1 LVVERGLGGA
11 ENEEM
16 RQNRKAHKNLLGL
29 FLLLLVLCF
38 GIVPA
43 LGQEKAGKTE
53 PNDSQ
58 AKPAYITMNFKD
70 VDLQVFIKFI
80 SELTGKNFLIDPNVK
95 GTVTIV
101 SPQKVTVDEVY
112 KVFLS
117 VLEVNGFTVI
127 EAGQVSKILPA
138 AAAKTKATETFLEKR
153 LRAPEDKVVTQLV
166 PLKHAEAVT
175 LARLLASLVEK
186 TGLLVP
192 YAETNTMIVIDTL
205 SNINRIVRIVTEL
218 DVPGEEEIWVTQLRH
233 GKADDMAKKLA
244 TLLQERRGAAPAA
257 GQQAGVVRADL
268 KILPDERTNSLV
280 VLAGPNPMAKVKL
293 LVDKL
298 EQRQVRP
305 RENIHIYSL
314 QNAIAETLAKVLMEI
329 PGKGTK
335 DEKAKAAPVSKDV
348 QVSADKATNTLV
360 IIAEPEEYAILEEVI
375 RKLDEPRPLVYVEAL
390 IMEVSASKALDLGV
404 EWRLGNTYDGG
415 YGAGQPGGVYF
426 GGSQGSSSPVAD
438 AINTG
443 TVAGLPAGFVAGV
456 LGKGITLGS
465 ITFPTIAA
473 FVRAV
478 KTDSDFN
485 VISTPQI
492 LTLDNEEASI
502 EIGQNI
508 PFVTQVVES
517 SQTTDRPIQNFQ
529 YKDVGVT
536 LKVTPQINEDGFI
549 RLKIEESVKAVIS
562 QTALRGTV
570 LAPTTTYR
578 TAKTSIMVKDGE
590 TAVIG
595 GLIEARLD
603 RGKTSTPCL
612 GDIPAFGW
620 LFKTTEDRDEKT
632 NLMVFM
638 TPRVA
643 RGVEDAKKI
652 YDQKRGHMD
661 KEAERALKAQEQEV
675 IRKKAFDGDWGF
687 DRPVDNKP

>member
-1 LVVERGLGGA
+1 
-11 ENEEM
+11 M
-16 RQNRKAHKNLLGL
+16 RNVNKKNKLLSFFILGL
-29 FLLLLVLCF
+29 ALCL
-38 GIVPA
+38 GTSPA
-43 LGQEKAGKTE
+43 ISQEKAAKTE
-53 PNDSQ
+53 PGDS
-58 AKPAYITMNFKD
+58 APKPAYITMNFKD

-127 EAGQVSKILPA
+127 EAGQVSKIVPT
-138 AAAKTKATETFLEKR
+138 AAAKTKATETFLEKK
-153 LRAPEDKVVTQLV
+153 LRTPEDKIVTQLV
-166 PLKHAEAVT
+166 PLKHADAVN
-175 LARLLASLVEK
+175 LGRLLAALVEK

-192 YAETNTMIVIDTL
+192 YAETNTIIVIDTM
-205 SNINRIVRIVTEL
+205 SNINRLVRIVTEL
-218 DVPGEEEIWVTQLRH
+218 DVPGDEEIWVTQLKYAR
-233 GKADDMAKKLA
+233 ADDLAKKLA
-244 TLLQERRGAAPAA
+244 TLFQERRGATAGAA
-257 GQQAGVVRADL
+257 QQAGMVRSDL

-280 VLAGPNPMAKVKL
+280 VLAGPNPMAKIKL

-298 EQRQVRP
+298 DQRQVRP
-305 RENIHIYSL
+305 RENIHIYPL
-314 QNAIAETLAKVLMEI
+314 QNAVAENLAKVLMEI

-348 QVSADKATNTLV
+348 QISADKATNMLV
-360 IIAEPEEYAILEEVI
+360 IIAEPEEYAILEEII
-375 RKLDEPRPLVYVEAL
+375 RKLDEPRTMVYIEAL
-390 IMEVSASKALDLGV
+390 ILEVSASKALDLGV

-415 YGAGQPGGVYF
+415 YGAGQPGGLFF
-426 GGSQGSSSPVAD
+426 GGSQGSNTPVAD
-438 AINTG
+438 A
-443 TVAGLPAGFVAGV
+443 L
-456 LGKGITLGS
+456 
-465 ITFPTIAA
+465 TFPTISA

-502 EIGQNI
+502 EVGQNI
-508 PFVTQVVES
+508 PFVTQVIES

-536 LKVTPQINEDGFI
+536 LKVTPQINEDGFV
-549 RLKIEESVKAVIS
+549 RLKVEESVKSVIS
-562 QTALRGTV
+562 QTALKGSV

-578 TAKTSIMVKDGE
+578 TAKTTITVKDGE

-595 GLIEARLD
+595 GLIETKLD
-603 RGKTSTPCL
+603 RGKTQTPCL
-612 GDIPAFGW
+612 GNIPAFGW
-620 LFKTTEDRDEKT
+620 LFKTTSDRDEKT
-632 NLMVFM
+632 NLMVFL

-643 RGVEDAKKI
+643 RSAEEVKKI
-652 YDQKRGHMD
+652 YDQKRGYMD
-661 KEAERALKAQEQEV
+661 KENERALKANEEEV
-675 IRKKAFDGDWGF
+675 IRKKAFE
-687 DRPVDNKP
+687 

>member
-1 LVVERGLGGA
+1 
-11 ENEEM
+11 M
-16 RQNRKAHKNLLGL
+16 RHKTKRHKNLVGV
-29 FLLLLVLCF
+29 LLLVLILCL
-38 GIVPA
+38 GIAPA
-43 LGQEKAGKTE
+43 IGQEKE
-53 PNDSQ
+53 

-80 SELTGKNFLIDPNVK
+80 SELMGRNFLVDPNVK
-95 GTVTIV
+95 GTVTII

-127 EAGQVSKILPA
+127 EAGQVSKIVPT
-138 AAAKTKATETFLEKR
+138 AAAKTKATETFLEKK
-153 LRAPEDKVVTQLV
+153 LRTPEDKIVTQLV
-166 PLKHAEAVT
+166 PIKHADAVN
-175 LARLLASLVEK
+175 LGRLLASLVEK

-192 YAETNTMIVIDTL
+192 YAETNTLIVIDSL
-205 SNINRIVRIVTEL
+205 SNINRLLRIIMEL
-218 DVPGEEEIWVTQLRH
+218 DVPGDEEIWVTQLKH
-233 GKADDMAKKLA
+233 AKADDLAKKLA
-244 TLLQERRGAAPAA
+244 TLFQERRGATAGAA
-257 GQQAGVVRADL
+257 QQAGMVRADL
-268 KILPDERTNSLV
+268 KFLPDERTNSLV
-280 VLAGPNPMAKVKL
+280 VLAGPNPMAKIKL

-298 EQRQVRP
+298 DQRQVRP
-305 RENIHIYSL
+305 RENIHIYPL
-314 QNAIAETLAKVLMEI
+314 QNAVAENLAKVLMEI

-348 QVSADKATNTLV
+348 QISADKATNMLV
-360 IIAEPEEYAILEEVI
+360 IIAEPEEYAILEEII
-375 RKLDEPRPLVYVEAL
+375 RKLDEPRTMVYIEAL
-390 IMEVSASKALDLGV
+390 ILEVSASKALDLGV

-415 YGAGQPGGVYF
+415 YGAGLPGGLFF
-426 GGSQGSSSPVAD
+426 GGSQGSDTPVAD
-438 AINTG
+438 AVNTG
-443 TVAGLPAGFVAGV
+443 TLTGLPAGFVAGV
-456 LGKGITLGS
+456 IGKGITLGS
-465 ITFPTIAA
+465 ITFPTISA

-502 EIGQNI
+502 EVGQNI

-536 LKVTPQINEDGFI
+536 LKVTPQINDDGFI
-549 RLKIEESVKAVIS
+549 RLKMEESVKSVIS

-578 TAKTSIMVKDGE
+578 TAKTTITVKDGE

-595 GLIEARLD
+595 GLIETKLD
-603 RGKTSTPCL
+603 RGKTQTPCL
-612 GDIPAFGW
+612 GNIPAFGW
-620 LFKTTEDRDEKT
+620 LFKTTSDRDEKT
-632 NLMVFM
+632 NLMVFL

-643 RGVEDAKKI
+643 RTPEEVKQI
-652 YDQKRGHMD
+652 YDQKRGYMD
-661 KEAERALKAQEQEV
+661 KEAERALKANEEEL
-675 IRKKAFDGDWGF
+675 IRKKAFE
-687 DRPVDNKP
+687 

>member
-1 LVVERGLGGA
+1 MRRNTNRQINLVG
-11 ENEEM
+11 
-16 RQNRKAHKNLLGL
+16 
-29 FLLLLVLCF
+29 LLLFVLVLCL
-38 GIVPA
+38 GIAPA
-43 LGQEKAGKTE
+43 MGQEKET
-53 PNDSQ
+53 
-58 AKPAYITMNFKD
+58 KPAYITMNFKD

-80 SELTGKNFLIDPNVK
+80 SELTGKNFVIDPNVK

-127 EAGQVSKILPA
+127 EAGQVSKIVPSA
-138 AAAKTKATETFLEKR
+138 TAKTKATETFLEKK
-153 LRAPEDKVVTQLV
+153 LRTPEDKIVTQLL
-166 PLKHAEAVT
+166 PLKHGEAVN

-192 YAETNTMIVIDTL
+192 YAETNTLIVIDTL
-205 SNINRIVRIVTEL
+205 SNINRLVRIITEL
-218 DVPGEEEIWVTQLRH
+218 DVPGDEEIWVKQLRYA
-233 GKADDMAKKLA
+233 KADDLSKKMA
-244 TLLQERRGAAPAA
+244 TLFQERRVAAAGA

-280 VLAGPNPMAKVKL
+280 VLAGPNAMAKIKV
-293 LVDKL
+293 LVDQLDQK
-298 EQRQVRP
+298 QVRP

-314 QNAIAETLAKVLMEI
+314 QNAVAETLAKVLMEI

-335 DEKAKAAPVSKDV
+335 DEKVKAAPVSKDV
-348 QVSADKATNTLV
+348 QISADKATNTLV

-426 GGSQGSSSPVAD
+426 GGSQGANSPVAD
-438 AINTG
+438 AINSG
-443 TVAGLPAGFVAGV
+443 TVSGLPAGFVAGV
-456 LGKGITLGS
+456 IGKGITLGS
-465 ITFPTIAA
+465 VTFPTISA

-562 QTALRGTV
+562 QTALQGSV

-578 TAKTSIMVKDGE
+578 TAKTSIRVKDGE

-620 LFKTTEDRDEKT
+620 LFKTTNDRDEKT

-652 YDQKRGHMD
+652 YDQKKGYMD
-661 KEAERALKAQEQEV
+661 KEAERAMKAQEQEV
-675 IRKKAFDGDWGF
+675 IRKKAFEGDWGF
-687 DRPVDNKP
+687 GKEEDRSQ

>member
-1 LVVERGLGGA
+1 
-11 ENEEM
+11 M
-16 RQNRKAHKNLLGL
+16 RNLKRRKHLWG
-29 FLLLLVLCF
+29 LVLVLLICL
-38 GIVPA
+38 GA
-43 LGQEKAGKTE
+43 SQSSGQEKGPKTE
-53 PNDSQ
+53 PGNSQ

-80 SELTGKNFLIDPNVK
+80 SELMGKNFIIDPSVK
-95 GTVTIV
+95 GTVSII

-117 VLEVNGFTVI
+117 VLEVNGFTLI
-127 EAGQVSKILPA
+127 EAGQVSKIVPI
-138 AAAKTKATETFLEKR
+138 AAAKTKATETFLGKK
-153 LRAPEDKVVTQLV
+153 LLAPEDKIVTQLV
-166 PLKHAEAVT
+166 PLKHADA
-175 LARLLASLVEK
+175 LNLGRLLASLVEK

-192 YAETNTMIVIDTL
+192 YAETNTIIVIDTV
-205 SNINRIVRIVTEL
+205 SNINRLVRIITEL
-218 DVPGEEEIWVTQLRH
+218 DVPGDEEIWVTQLRQA
-233 GKADDMAKKLA
+233 KADDLAKKLA
-244 TLLQERRGAAPAA
+244 TLFQERRGTTAGA

-280 VLAGPNPMAKVKL
+280 VLAGPNPMAKIKL

-298 EQRQVRP
+298 DQRQVRP
-305 RENIHIYSL
+305 RENIRIYSL
-314 QNAIAETLAKVLMEI
+314 QNAVAETLAKVLMEI

-348 QVSADKATNTLV
+348 QISADKSTNTLV

-375 RKLDEPRPLVYVEAL
+375 RKLDEPRPLVYVETL
-390 IMEVSASKALDLGV
+390 IMEVSATKALDLGV
-404 EWRLGNTYDGG
+404 EWRLGNEYDGG
-415 YGAGQPGGVYF
+415 YGAGQSGGVWF
-426 GGSQGSSSPVAD
+426 GGSRGPNTPIAD
-438 AINTG
+438 AISTG
-443 TVAGLPAGFVAGV
+443 MISGLPAGFVAGV
-456 LGKGITLGS
+456 IGNGISLGS

-473 FVRAV
+473 FVKAV

-502 EIGQNI
+502 EVGQNI

-549 RLKIEESVKAVIS
+549 RLKIEESVKSVIS
-562 QTALRGTV
+562 QTALQGSV

-578 TAKTSIMVKDGE
+578 TAKTSITVKDGE

-603 RGKTSTPCL
+603 RGKTGTPCL
-612 GDIPAFGW
+612 ADIPAFGW
-620 LFKTTEDRDEKT
+620 LFKTTNDRDEKT
-632 NLMVFM
+632 NLMVFL

-643 RGVEDAKKI
+643 RGVEDTKKI
-652 YDQKRGHMD
+652 YDQKKGHMD
-661 KEAERALKAQEQEV
+661 NEAERALKAQDQEV
-675 IRKKAFDGDWGF
+675 IRKKAFESDWGF
-687 DRPVDNKP
+687 GTD

>member
-1 LVVERGLGGA
+1 
-11 ENEEM
+11 
-16 RQNRKAHKNLLGL
+16 
-29 FLLLLVLCF
+29 
-38 GIVPA
+38 
-43 LGQEKAGKTE
+43 
-53 PNDSQ
+53 
-58 AKPAYITMNFKD
+58 
-70 VDLQVFIKFI
+70 
-80 SELTGKNFLIDPNVK
+80 
-95 GTVTIV
+95 
-101 SPQKVTVDEVY
+101 
-112 KVFLS
+112 
-117 VLEVNGFTVI
+117 
-127 EAGQVSKILPA
+127 
-138 AAAKTKATETFLEKR
+138 
-153 LRAPEDKVVTQLV
+153 
-166 PLKHAEAVT
+166 
-175 LARLLASLVEK
+175 
-186 TGLLVP
+186 
-192 YAETNTMIVIDTL
+192 
-205 SNINRIVRIVTEL
+205 
-218 DVPGEEEIWVTQLRH
+218 
-233 GKADDMAKKLA
+233 
-244 TLLQERRGAAPAA
+244 
-257 GQQAGVVRADL
+257 
-268 KILPDERTNSLV
+268 
-280 VLAGPNPMAKVKL
+280 
-293 LVDKL
+293 
-298 EQRQVRP
+298 
-305 RENIHIYSL
+305 
-314 QNAIAETLAKVLMEI
+314 MEI

-348 QVSADKATNTLV
+348 QISADKATNTLV

-390 IMEVSASKALDLGV
+390 IMEVSATKALDLGV
-404 EWRLGNTYDGG
+404 EWRLGNEYDGG

-426 GGSQGSSSPVAD
+426 GGSHGANSPVAD

-443 TVAGLPAGFVAGV
+443 TVTGLPAGFVAGV
-456 LGKGITLGS
+456 IGRGITLGS

-502 EIGQNI
+502 EVGQNI

-562 QTALRGTV
+562 QTALQGSV

-612 GDIPAFGW
+612 GDIPALGW
-620 LFKTTEDRDEKT
+620 LFKTTNDRDEKT

-652 YDQKRGHMD
+652 YDQKKGYMD
-661 KEAERALKAQEQEV
+661 KEAERAMKAQEQEV
-675 IRKKAFDGDWGF
+675 IRKKAFEGDWGF
-687 DRPVDNKP
+687 DKPVDSQQ

>member
-1 LVVERGLGGA
+1 
-11 ENEEM
+11 M
-16 RQNRKAHKNLLGL
+16 RHKTKRRKNLVGV
-29 FLLLLVLCF
+29 LLLVLILCL
-38 GIVPA
+38 GIAPA
-43 LGQEKAGKTE
+43 IGQEKE
-53 PNDSQ
+53 

-80 SELTGKNFLIDPNVK
+80 SELMGRNFLVDPNVK
-95 GTVTIV
+95 GTVTII

-127 EAGQVSKILPA
+127 EAGQVSKIVPT
-138 AAAKTKATETFLEKR
+138 AAAKTKATETFLEKK
-153 LRAPEDKVVTQLV
+153 LRTPEDKIVTQLV
-166 PLKHAEAVT
+166 PIKHADAVN
-175 LARLLASLVEK
+175 LGRLLASLVEK

-192 YAETNTMIVIDTL
+192 YAETNTLIVIDSL
-205 SNINRIVRIVTEL
+205 SNINRLLRIIMEL
-218 DVPGEEEIWVTQLRH
+218 DVPGDEEIWVTQLKH
-233 GKADDMAKKLA
+233 AKADDLAKKLA
-244 TLLQERRGAAPAA
+244 TLFQERRGATAGAA
-257 GQQAGVVRADL
+257 QQAGMVRADL
-268 KILPDERTNSLV
+268 KFLPDERTNSLV
-280 VLAGPNPMAKVKL
+280 VLAGPNPMAKIKL

-298 EQRQVRP
+298 DQRQVRP
-305 RENIHIYSL
+305 RENIHIYPL
-314 QNAIAETLAKVLMEI
+314 QNAVAENLAKVLMEI

-348 QVSADKATNTLV
+348 QISADKATNMLV
-360 IIAEPEEYAILEEVI
+360 IIAEPEEYAILEEII
-375 RKLDEPRPLVYVEAL
+375 RKLDEPRTMVYIEAL
-390 IMEVSASKALDLGV
+390 ILEVSASKALDLGV

-415 YGAGQPGGVYF
+415 YGAGLPGGLFF
-426 GGSQGSSSPVAD
+426 GGSQGSDTPVAD
-438 AINTG
+438 AVNTG
-443 TVAGLPAGFVAGV
+443 TLTGLPAGFVAGV
-456 LGKGITLGS
+456 IGKGITLGS
-465 ITFPTIAA
+465 ITFPTISA

-502 EIGQNI
+502 EVGQNI

-536 LKVTPQINEDGFI
+536 LKVTPQINDDGFI
-549 RLKIEESVKAVIS
+549 RLKMEESVKSVIS

-578 TAKTSIMVKDGE
+578 TAKTTITVKDGE

-595 GLIEARLD
+595 GLIETKLD
-603 RGKTSTPCL
+603 RGKTQTPCL
-612 GDIPAFGW
+612 GNIPAFGW
-620 LFKTTEDRDEKT
+620 LFKTTSDRDEKT
-632 NLMVFM
+632 NLMVFL

-643 RGVEDAKKI
+643 RTPEEVKQI
-652 YDQKRGHMD
+652 YDQKRGYMD
-661 KEAERALKAQEQEV
+661 KEAERALKANEEEL
-675 IRKKAFDGDWGF
+675 IRKKAFE
-687 DRPVDNKP
+687 

>member
-1 LVVERGLGGA
+1 
-11 ENEEM
+11 M
-16 RQNRKAHKNLLGL
+16 RHDTKRHQNLLGIL
-29 FLLLLVLCF
+29 LLLLVLCL
-38 GIVPA
+38 GIRPA

-53 PNDSQ
+53 PNDSK

-112 KVFLS
+112 RVLLS

-127 EAGQVSKILPA
+127 EAGQVSKIVPA
-138 AAAKTKATETFLEKR
+138 AAAKTKATETFLEKK
-153 LRAPEDKVVTQLV
+153 LRTPEDKIVTQLV
-166 PLKHAEAVT
+166 PLKHAEAVN

-218 DVPGEEEIWVTQLRH
+218 DVPGDEEIWVTQLRYA
-233 GKADDMAKKLA
+233 KADDMAKKVA
-244 TLLQERRGAAPAA
+244 TLFQERRGAAAGA
-257 GQQAGVVRADL
+257 GQQAGLVRADL

-280 VLAGPNPMAKVKL
+280 VLAGPNPMAKIKL

-298 EQRQVRP
+298 DQRQVRP
-305 RENIHIYSL
+305 RENIHLYSL
-314 QNAIAETLAKVLMEI
+314 QNAVAENLAKVLMEI

-348 QVSADKATNTLV
+348 QISADKATNTLV
-360 IIAEPEEYAILEEVI
+360 IIAEPEEYHILEEVI

-390 IMEVSASKALDLGV
+390 IMEVSATRALDLGV
-404 EWRLGNTYDGG
+404 EWRVGNTYDGG
-415 YGAGQPGGVYF
+415 FGAGQPGGVWF
-426 GGSQGSSSPVAD
+426 GGSQGSNSPVAD
-438 AINTG
+438 AFNTG
-443 TVAGLPAGFVAGV
+443 TLTGLPGGFVAGV
-456 LGKGITLGS
+456 IGRGITLGP

-502 EIGQNI
+502 EVGQNI

-549 RLKIEESVKAVIS
+549 RLKVEESVKAVIS
-562 QTALRGTV
+562 QTALQGSV

-578 TAKTSIMVKDGE
+578 TAKTSITVKDGE
-590 TAVIG
+590 TAVIA

-620 LFKTTEDRDEKT
+620 LFKTTNDRDDKT

-652 YDQKRGHMD
+652 YDQKKGYMD
-661 KEAERALKAQEQEV
+661 KEAERALKAQEQEI
-675 IRKKAFDGDWGF
+675 IRKKAFEGDWGF
-687 DRPVDNKP
+687 DKPEDRQQ

>member
-1 LVVERGLGGA
+1 MGFAVWVLDLGLFRIK
-11 ENEEM
+11 NESM
-16 RQNRKAHKNLLGL
+16 RHDTKSHKNLLGIL
-29 FLLLLVLCF
+29 LLLLVLCL
-38 GIVPA
+38 GICPA
-43 LGQEKAGKTE
+43 AAQEKE
-53 PNDSQ
+53 
-58 AKPAYITMNFKD
+58 AKPAFITMNFKD

-112 KVFLS
+112 RVFLS

-127 EAGQVSKILPA
+127 EAGQVSKIVPT
-138 AAAKTKATETFLEKR
+138 AAAKTKATETFLEKK
-153 LRAPEDKVVTQLV
+153 LRSPEDKIVTQLV
-166 PLKHAEAVT
+166 PLKHADSVN

-192 YAETNTMIVIDTL
+192 YAETNTLIVIDTM
-205 SNINRIVRIVTEL
+205 SNINRLVRIIGEL
-218 DVPGEEEIWVTQLRH
+218 DVPGDEEIWVKQLRYA
-233 GKADDMAKKLA
+233 KADDLAKKLA
-244 TLLQERRGAAPAA
+244 TLFQERRAAAGA
-257 GQQAGVVRADL
+257 GQQPGVVRADL

-280 VLAGPNPMAKVKL
+280 VLAGLNPMAKIKV

-298 EQRQVRP
+298 DQMQVRP
-305 RENIHIYSL
+305 RENIHIYTL
-314 QNAIAETLAKVLMEI
+314 QNAVAENLAKVLMEI

-335 DEKAKAAPVSKDV
+335 DEKAKAAPISKDV
-348 QVSADKATNTLV
+348 QISADKSTNTLV

-375 RKLDEPRPLVYVEAL
+375 RKLDEPRPLVFVEAL
-390 IMEVSASKALDLGV
+390 ILEVSASKSLDLGV

-415 YGAGQPGGVYF
+415 YGPGQPGGVWF
-426 GGSQGSSSPVAD
+426 GGSRGSNTPIAD
-438 AINTG
+438 AYNTG
-443 TVAGLPAGFVAGV
+443 TLTGLPAGFVAGV
-456 LGKGITLGS
+456 IGRGITLGS

-502 EIGQNI
+502 EVGQNI
-508 PFVTQVVES
+508 PFVTQVVQTT
-517 SQTTDRPIQNFQ
+517 QTTDRPIQNFQ

-549 RLKIEESVKAVIS
+549 RLKIEESVKSVLS
-562 QTALRGTV
+562 QTALGNTV

-578 TAKTSIMVKDGE
+578 TAKTSITVRDGE

-595 GLIEARLD
+595 GLIETRLD
-603 RGKTSTPCL
+603 RGTTQTPCI
-612 GDIPAFGW
+612 GSIPALGW
-620 LFKTTEDRDEKT
+620 LFKTASDRDEKT
-632 NLMVFM
+632 NLMVFL
-638 TPRVA
+638 TPRIA
-643 RGVEDAKKI
+643 RSMEDMKQIYEQKKEF
-652 YDQKRGHMD
+652 MD
-661 KEAERALKAQEQEV
+661 KEAERAFKVQDKEI
-675 IRKKAFDGDWGF
+675 IRKKAFEGDWGLDTGE
-687 DRPVDNKP
+687 DRSP

>member
-1 LVVERGLGGA
+1 MKH
-11 ENEEM
+11 NT
-16 RQNRKAHKNLLGL
+16 KAHKNLLS
-29 FLLLLVLCF
+29 FFLLVLCL
-38 GIVPA
+38 GVCPA
-43 LGQEKAGKTE
+43 MGQEKE
-53 PNDSQ
+53 V
-58 AKPAYITMNFKD
+58 KPAYITMNFKD

-127 EAGQVSKILPA
+127 EAGQVSKIVPT
-138 AAAKTKATETFLEKR
+138 AAAKTKATETFLEKK
-153 LRAPEDKVVTQLV
+153 LRTPEDKIVTQLV
-166 PLKHAEAVT
+166 PLKHADSVT

-192 YAETNTMIVIDTL
+192 YAETNTLIVIDTM
-205 SNINRIVRIVTEL
+205 SNINRLVRIIGEL
-218 DVPGEEEIWVTQLRH
+218 DVPGDEEIWVTQLKYA
-233 GKADDMAKKLA
+233 KADDLAKKLA
-244 TLLQERRGAAPAA
+244 TLFQERRGAAGA

-280 VLAGPNPMAKVKL
+280 VLAGPNPMAKIRV

-298 EQRQVRP
+298 DQRQVRP
-305 RENIHIYSL
+305 RENIHIYTL
-314 QNAIAETLAKVLMEI
+314 QNAVAENLAKVLMEI

-348 QVSADKATNTLV
+348 QISADKSTNTLV

-375 RKLDEPRPLVYVEAL
+375 KRLDEPRTMVYVEAL
-390 IMEVSASKALDLGV
+390 IMEVSATKALDLGV
-404 EWRLGNTYDGG
+404 EWRVGNEYDGG
-415 YGAGQPGGVYF
+415 FGAGSSGGVWF
-426 GGSQGSSSPVAD
+426 GASRGPNTPLAD
-438 AINTG
+438 AVATG
-443 TVAGLPAGFVAGV
+443 TLSGLPAGFVAGV
-456 LGKGITLGS
+456 IGNGITLGS

-478 KTDSDFN
+478 KSDSDFN
-485 VISTPQI
+485 ILSTPQI

-502 EIGQNI
+502 EVGSNI
-508 PFVTQVVES
+508 PFVTQVDQGTE
-517 SQTTDRPIQNFQ
+517 TTSRAIQNFQ

-536 LKVTPQINEDGFI
+536 LKVTPQINDEGVI
-549 RLKIEESVKAVIS
+549 RLKIEESVKSVVS
-562 QTALRGTV
+562 QTALGGTV

-578 TAKTSIMVKDGE
+578 TAKTSISVKGGE

-595 GLIEARLD
+595 GLIETRMD
-603 RGKTSTPCL
+603 RGTMQTPCL
-612 GDIPAFGW
+612 GSIPALGW
-620 LFKTTEDRDEKT
+620 LFKSASDQDQKT
-632 NLMVFM
+632 NLMVFL
-638 TPRVA
+638 TPHVVRNPEEA
-643 RGVEDAKKI
+643 MQLYGKKKE
-652 YDQKRGHMD
+652 YLD
-661 KEAERALKAQEQEV
+661 KEAERATKVQEKEV

-687 DRPVDNKP
+687 DEPADSQQ

>member
-1 LVVERGLGGA
+1 MNHNTKR
-11 ENEEM
+11 
-16 RQNRKAHKNLLGL
+16 RKNLLGL
-29 FLLLLVLCF
+29 LLLALVLGVGF
-38 GIVPA
+38 APA
-43 LGQEKAGKTE
+43 FGQEKE
-53 PNDSQ
+53 
-58 AKPAYITMNFKD
+58 AKPAFITMNFKD

-127 EAGQVSKILPA
+127 EAGQVSKIVPA
-138 AAAKTKATETFLEKR
+138 ASAKTKATETFLEKKIR
-153 LRAPEDKVVTQLV
+153 SPEDKIVTQLV
-166 PLKHAEAVT
+166 PLKYAEAVT
-175 LARLLASLVEK
+175 LARLLATLVEK

-192 YAETNTMIVIDTL
+192 YAETNTIIVIDTL

-218 DVPGEEEIWVTQLRH
+218 DVPGDEEIWVTQLKYARA
-233 GKADDMAKKLA
+233 GDLSKNLA
-244 TLLQERRGAAPAA
+244 ALFQERRGAAPAG
-257 GQQAGVVRADL
+257 GQQAGVVRSDL

-280 VLAGPNPMAKVKL
+280 VLASPGPMAKIRL
-293 LVDKL
+293 LVEKL
-298 EQRQVRP
+298 DQKQVRP

-314 QNAIAETLAKVLMEI
+314 QNAVAENLAKVLMEI

-335 DEKAKAAPVSKDV
+335 DEKAQAAPISKSV
-348 QVSADKATNTLV
+348 QISADKSTNTLV
-360 IIAEPEEYAILEEVI
+360 IIAEPEEYAILEDVI

-390 IMEVSASKALDLGV
+390 IMEVSATKALDLGV
-404 EWRLGNTYDGG
+404 EWRVGNTYDGG
-415 YGAGQPGGVYF
+415 YGAGSSGGVWF
-426 GGSQGSSSPVAD
+426 GGSRGSNSPVAE
-438 AINTG
+438 AYSTG
-443 TVAGLPAGFVAGV
+443 TLSGLPAGFVAGV
-456 LGKGITLGS
+456 IGNGITLGS

-502 EIGQNI
+502 EVGQNI
-508 PFVTQVVES
+508 PFITQVVET
-517 SQTTDRPIQNFQ
+517 SQTTDRPIQNYQ

-549 RLKIEESVKAVIS
+549 RLKVEESVKAVKS
-562 QTALRGTV
+562 ETALQGSV

-578 TAKTSIMVKDGE
+578 TAKTSITVKDGE
-590 TAVIG
+590 TAVIA
-595 GLIEARLD
+595 GLIEAKLD
-603 RGKTSTPCL
+603 RGRTSTPCL
-612 GDIPAFGW
+612 GDIPALGW
-620 LFKTTEDRDEKT
+620 LFKTTSDRDDKT

-643 RGVEDAKKI
+643 RGVEEARKI
-652 YDQKRGHMD
+652 YEQKRGHMQG
-661 KEAERALKAQEQEV
+661 EAQKSLNAQEREM
-675 IRKKAFDGDWGF
+675 IRKKAFEGDWGF
-687 DRPVDNKP
+687 GKPEDKTQ

>member
-1 LVVERGLGGA
+1 MRRNTNRQLNLVGILVLVLVLGLGLA
-11 ENEEM
+11 
-16 RQNRKAHKNLLGL
+16 
-29 FLLLLVLCF
+29 
-38 GIVPA
+38 PA
-43 LGQEKAGKTE
+43 VGQEKGPKTATGE
-53 PNDSQ
+53 NHT
-58 AKPAYITMNFKD
+58 KPAFITMNFKD

-80 SELTGKNFLIDPNVK
+80 SELTGKNFLVDPNVK

-112 KVFLS
+112 RVFLS

-127 EAGQVSKILPA
+127 EAGQVSKIVPA
-138 AAAKTKATETFLEKR
+138 AAAKTKATETFLEKK
-153 LRAPEDKVVTQLV
+153 LRTPEDKIVTQLV
-166 PLKHAEAVT
+166 PLKHAEAVN

-192 YAETNTMIVIDTL
+192 YAETNTIIVIDTV

-218 DVPGEEEIWVTQLRH
+218 DVPGDEEIWVTQLRYA
-233 GKADDMAKKLA
+233 KADDLSKKLA
-244 TLLQERRGAAPAA
+244 TLFQERRGAAAGA
-257 GQQAGVVRADL
+257 GQQAGVIRADL

-280 VLAGPNPMAKVKL
+280 VLAGPNPMAKIKI
-293 LVDKL
+293 LVDRL
-298 EQRQVRP
+298 DQRQVRP

-314 QNAIAETLAKVLMEI
+314 QNAVAENLAKVLMEI

-348 QVSADKATNTLV
+348 QISADKATNTLV

-390 IMEVSASKALDLGV
+390 IMEVSATKALDLGV

-426 GGSQGSSSPVAD
+426 GGSQGSNSPAAE

-443 TVAGLPAGFVAGV
+443 KITGLPAGFVAGV
-456 LGKGITLGS
+456 IGKGITLGS

-502 EIGQNI
+502 EVGQNI

-549 RLKIEESVKAVIS
+549 RLKIEESVKAVLS
-562 QTALRGTV
+562 TSASTGGGNTV

-620 LFKTTEDRDEKT
+620 LFKTTSDRDEKT

-643 RGVEDAKKI
+643 RGVEDTKKI
-652 YDQKRGHMD
+652 YDQKKGYMD

-675 IRKKAFDGDWGF
+675 IRKKAFEGDWGF
-687 DRPVDNKP
+687 DKSEDSKQ

>member
-1 LVVERGLGGA
+1 
-11 ENEEM
+11 M
-16 RQNRKAHKNLLGL
+16 
-29 FLLLLVLCF
+29 
-38 GIVPA
+38 
-43 LGQEKAGKTE
+43 GQEKE
-53 PNDSQ
+53 

-127 EAGQVSKILPA
+127 EAGQVSKIVPT
-138 AAAKTKATETFLEKR
+138 AAAKTKATETFLERK
-153 LRAPEDKVVTQLV
+153 LRTPEDKIVTQLV
-166 PLKHAEAVT
+166 PLKHADAMT

-218 DVPGEEEIWVTQLRH
+218 DVPGDEEIWVTQLRYA
-233 GKADDMAKKLA
+233 KADDLSKKLA
-244 TLLQERRGAAPAA
+244 TLFQERRGAAAGA

-280 VLAGPNPMAKVKL
+280 VLANPNAMAKIRL

-298 EQRQVRP
+298 DQRQVRP

-314 QNAIAETLAKVLMEI
+314 QNAVAENLAKVLMEI

-335 DEKAKAAPVSKDV
+335 DEKAKPAPVSKDV
-348 QVSADKATNTLV
+348 QISADKATNTLV
-360 IIAEPEEYAILEEVI
+360 IIAEPEEYRVLEEVI
-375 RKLDEPRPLVYVEAL
+375 RRLDEPRPLVYVEAL

-415 YGAGQPGGVYF
+415 YGAGQPGGVFF

-443 TVAGLPAGFVAGV
+443 TVSGLPAGFVAGV

-492 LTLDNEEASI
+492 LTLDNEEAII

-562 QTALRGTV
+562 QTALQGSV

-620 LFKTTEDRDEKT
+620 LFKTTNDRDEKT
-632 NLMVFM
+632 NLMVFI
-638 TPRVA
+638 TPRIT

-652 YDQKRGHMD
+652 YDLKKGYMD

-675 IRKKAFDGDWGF
+675 IRKRAFDGDWGF
-687 DRPVDNKP
+687 DKPEDSKQ